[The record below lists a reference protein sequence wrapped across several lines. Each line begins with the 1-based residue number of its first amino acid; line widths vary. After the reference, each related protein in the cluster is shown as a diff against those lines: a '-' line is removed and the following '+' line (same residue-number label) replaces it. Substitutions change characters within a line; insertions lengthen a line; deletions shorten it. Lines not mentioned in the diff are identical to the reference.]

1 MNYTTTEALVDALA
15 TYRATKLVIDDEITA
30 DLRERAYTEIGRL
43 PKKQAEK
50 LRYLLS
56 CPWCVSIWAGAFI
69 LGLRLVAPN
78 LARYLS
84 GLLAASAATGLIY
97 TKIG

>member
-1 MNYTTTEALVDALA
+1 MTYTTTDALIDALA

-30 DLRERAYTEIGRL
+30 DLRERAYSEIARL

-56 CPWCVSIWAGAFI
+56 CPWCVSVWAAAFI
-69 LGLRLVAPN
+69 VGLRLFAPN
-78 LARYLS
+78 LAKYLNTLL
-84 GLLAASAATGLIY
+84 GLSAATGLIY